1 MADQDPRTPILLLK
15 TRSTPHDGYDDFF
28 TSQNYNPAFIPVLE
42 HHFQTTNLQ
51 RVHDLLVSGGFHAGH
66 PNQKY
71 GGIIFTSQR
80 AVEGFAHVLEG
91 IDEPDL
97 TPLTLPLYTVGPA
110 THRSLSA
117 LTTTYLPN
125 ATLHGQD
132 TGTGELLAQ
141 FILSHYPT
149 YPYPCPYSYTTG
161 NPDANTPADPQPPNQ
176 TPNPN
181 PARKPLLFLVGE
193 QRRDIIPK
201 TLMDPARRPDA
212 RIAVEELVVYE
223 TGVMAGFEEAFG
235 ARIRAERDAFQR
247 KQQQQQQQEDDEKVV
262 WTVVFSPTGC
272 EAMVRVL
279 ETVDASSSS
288 SSSAVLGGGLGLR
301 GEDGDLDHKDNGRRF
316 FVATIGPTTRDYL
329 RNRVGFEPDVCA
341 EKPSPEGVGRGIQ
354 KFMEEYRAGK
364 KQSKN

>member
-1 MADQDPRTPILLLK
+1 MAEQDPRTPILLLK

-28 TSQNYNPAFIPVLE
+28 TSQNYSPAFIPVLE
-42 HHFQTTNLQ
+42 HHFHTTNLQ
-51 RVHDLLVSGGFHAGH
+51 RIHDLLVSGGFRAGH

-91 IDEPDL
+91 IDDPGRSL

-132 TGTGELLAQ
+132 TGTGELLAH

-149 YPYPCPYSYTTG
+149 YTTG
-161 NPDANTPADPQPPNQ
+161 NTTGNLDANTSPPNPQTQ
-176 TPNPN
+176 TPNH
-181 PARKPLLFLVGE
+181 ARKPLLFLVGE

-212 RIAVEELVVYE
+212 RIPVEELVVYE

-247 KQQQQQQQEDDEKVV
+247 KQQDEDDEKVV

-288 SSSAVLGGGLGLR
+288 SSSSSSSAVLGGGLESQN
-301 GEDGDLDHKDNGRRF
+301 EDGDLGRKDNNRKF

-354 KFMEEYRAGK
+354 KFMEEFRAGK
-364 KQSKN
+364 N

>member
-1 MADQDPRTPILLLK
+1 MAEQDPRIPILLLK

-28 TSQNYNPAFIPVLE
+28 TSQNYSPAFIPVLE
-42 HHFQTTNLQ
+42 HHFHTPNLQ
-51 RVHDLLVSGGFHAGH
+51 RVHDLLVSGGLSAGH
-66 PNQKY
+66 PAQRY

-80 AVEGFAHVLEG
+80 AVEGFAQVLEG
-91 IDEPDL
+91 IDAQDPKEL

-110 THRSLSA
+110 THRSLST

-132 TGTGELLAQ
+132 TGTGEVLAQ
-141 FILSHYPT
+141 FILSHYPA
-149 YPYPCPYSYTTG
+149 YPNSTE
-161 NPDANTPADPQPPNQ
+161 NPDGNHNSTSTSTADPPAQTQ

-181 PARKPLLFLVGE
+181 AHARKPLLFLVGE
-193 QRRDIIPK
+193 TRRDIIPK
-201 TLMDPARRPDA
+201 TLMDAALRPEA
-212 RIAVEELVVYE
+212 RIPVHELVVYE

-235 ARIRAERDAFQR
+235 ERVRALQKKHDP
-247 KQQQQQQQEDDEKVV
+247 V

-279 ETVDASSSS
+279 ENVDAASSSS
-288 SSSAVLGGGLGLR
+288 SPDTSNR
-301 GEDGDLDHKDNGRRF
+301 KF

-354 KFMEEYRAGK
+354 RFMEEYRAR
-364 KQSKN
+364 NTE